1 MSLPAQ
7 PFFTTR
13 EQRTAL
19 ARQRYFDEGQR
30 PSGLVGEQVIQSW
43 SRCRLARRDPGEV
56 VAFDPVTPSRLH
68 AALSRSRGLLEAAAH
83 EFDQLEATLAGTGCR
98 ALLTD
103 RHGVVVSVTRPDDS
117 AARGVLLIAAR
128 PGVNLSEAAVG
139 STAPGI
145 VAHTGRACT
154 VLAGEH
160 YFDAVTQMH
169 CAAAPIR
176 DIHGRLAGI
185 LDLSAE
191 ARPFGFDAG
200 SLVAMAATA
209 IENRL
214 LRLQARFQL
223 VLEFQAGPVFLGTP
237 LVALAGVDD
246 DGQVAWL
253 NAEAQR
259 LTGHAPDRPQAE
271 AVFGLDLP
279 RLLALTT
286 RRDPAA
292 LRLPN
297 GLRVWMLARLH
308 GQGDPDVQSQPPD
321 LTPAPPPEPTGSPSL
336 AAHSRDHIAHVL
348 AECQGNIALAARRLG
363 VSRGLI
369 YRRLQAREPGCPQ

>member
-1 MSLPAQ
+1 MSLPTQ

-43 SRCRLARRDPGEV
+43 SRCRLARRDPGET

-68 AALSRSRGLLEAAAH
+68 ATLSRSRGLLEAATR

-103 RHGVVVSVTRPDDS
+103 RHGVVVSVTRPDAT

-128 PGVNLSEAAVG
+128 PGVNLSESAVG

-160 YFDAVTQMH
+160 YFAAVTQMH

-176 DIHGRLAGI
+176 DIHGQLAGV
-185 LDLSAE
+185 LDLSTE

-223 VLEFQAGPVFLGTP
+223 VLEFQASPAFVGTP
-237 LVALAGVDD
+237 LVGLAGVDEG
-246 DGQVAWL
+246 GQVAWL

-259 LTGHAPDRPQAE
+259 LTGQEPCRPDAE
-271 AVFGLDLP
+271 SVFGLDLP
-279 RLLALTT
+279 GLLTLSS
-286 RRDPAA
+286 RRDPAP

-297 GLRVWMLARLH
+297 GLRVWLLARLH
-308 GQGDPDVQSQPPD
+308 GQGESDVGGE
-321 LTPAPPPEPTGSPSL
+321 PPEPPPAPQPAAAGSPSL

-348 AECQGNIALAARRLG
+348 AECHGNIALAARRLG

-369 YRRLQAREPGCPQ
+369 YRRLQAKEQDAPQ